1 MTTKPS
7 IYKNAHYKVVEL
19 STVTDDTIQDV
30 LNKWTPEGW
39 IFDQIHF
46 VVRESSR
53 RPSMAFMFFVQPAS
67 EDETPL
73 FNIHKQDPCR
83 NDEDMDSTYDSEN
96 GEYHEIDLS

>member
-1 MTTKPS
+1 MINKPV
-7 IYKNAHYKVVEL
+7 IYKNMHYKVVEL

-30 LNKWTPEGW
+30 LNRWTPEGW

-53 RPSMAFMFFVQPAS
+53 RPSMAFIFFVQPAS

-73 FNIHKQDPCR
+73 FDIHKQSSCQ
-83 NDEDMDSTYDSEN
+83 EDINSTCGSEN
-96 GEYHEIDLS
+96 GDYHEIDLS